1 MAVKINARLQVKS
14 DTTANWN
21 AARGFIPLKGEV
33 IVYTDYRT
41 KVVDGETV
49 TIPGV
54 KIGTGN
60 AYVQDLMFINDG
72 DSQQILDHISNTNI
86 HTSSQE
92 KDYWNNKISLDY
104 SGLDSETLIFTT
116 D

>member
-1 MAVKINARLQVKS
+1 MATKINTRLQVRN
-14 DTTANWN
+14 DTTAHWD

-41 KVVDGETV
+41 KIVDGET
-49 TIPGV
+49 TYIPGV

-60 AYVQDLMFINDG
+60 AYVQDLMFINEA
-72 DSQQILDHISNTNI
+72 DSQQILDHINNKSI

-92 KDYWNNKISLDY
+92 KDYMKNP
-104 SGLDSETLIFTT
+104 
-116 D
+116 